1 MRPKRIVLVRHGQ
14 AEGNVDQR
22 LFETKPDH
30 TMELTEL
37 GIAEARALGVRLRAV
52 FEGEKVRVYH
62 SPYKRAK
69 QTLRE
74 LALDHLI
81 DRAIEEPRLREQD
94 WGNFQHRERI
104 AEQKAQRDHFGHFF
118 YRMQHGES
126 GADVYDRVS
135 AFTDALFRNF
145 AWPDYPPNV
154 LVVTHGLTMRLFM
167 MRWFHWSV
175 EYFESLENPRNCE
188 IKMLLREGPD
198 DRYVLNEPFRQW
210 KDVDAGPSSDD
221 R

>member
-1 MRPKRIVLVRHGQ
+1 MRPKRIVLIRHGQ
-14 AEGNVDQR
+14 SEGNVDHR

-30 TMELTEL
+30 TMELTEK
-37 GIAEARALGVRLRAV
+37 GIDEARDVGRQLRAL
-52 FEGEKVRVYH
+52 FGEEKVRVYV

-74 LALDHLI
+74 LAIAHLT
-81 DRAIEEPRLREQD
+81 DRVIEEPRLREQD

-104 AEQKAQRDHFGHFF
+104 ADQKAQREHFGHFF

-135 AFTDALFRNF
+135 AFTDSLWRGFS
-145 AWPDYPPNV
+145 WPDYPPNV
-154 LVVTHGLTMRLFM
+154 LLVTHGLTMRLFM

-188 IKMLLREGPD
+188 IKMLTDGPKG
-198 DRYVLNEPFRQW
+198 YVLEGSFRQW
-210 KDVDAGPSSDD
+210 KYAEGGPPSED